1 MNFSWAGIQQ
11 SIREFWGKLS
21 RPQKI
26 ITVIAPLIVTVA
38 LVSLILWAGRP
49 QYVALFSNLADT
61 DAGAITTKLKDL
73 KVNYQLANNGTTIMV
88 PQSQASEV
96 RLELANAGLPQGSK
110 FSFDYLNSVRLGE
123 TDADRKIRYVLG
135 LQTELETTLKTLA
148 GVEDA
153 RVHIVMP
160 DPSLFADK
168 EKPATAAVT
177 LKVAT
182 GTEIADEQVK
192 AIANLLRGSVEGLQP
207 ENVTIVDTKG
217 NTLSDVLSSESDP
230 KKLTVTQLQ
239 LQQKVET
246 DLQKSL
252 QSMLDRVFGTGKTVV
267 RANAVLN
274 FDQVSINSTKNGPG
288 AVVSEKNSTEN
299 TANNAQGGATPGVTP
314 NVAPGYV
321 GTTANGSTST
331 SAKTDSTR
339 NYQVDSTQEQR
350 VVAPGSVKRLS
361 VSIMADSDVVTNAQL
376 AQIQTV
382 VASASGIDLTRGDQI
397 EVAAL
402 PFDKTGIDQEQQ
414 QRDAAAR
421 NQQLLRYVELGIG
434 ALLALVFIFLV
445 LRMRSKR
452 KAEAGGFDLSGEL
465 QPVPLAAAEELL
477 LAQQQAQQQA
487 EREADLKLA
496 QKKKKSA
503 EEIEKQKVKE
513 AVELYAENNPDDVA
527 KLVKTWLAEEK

>member
-26 ITVIAPLIVTVA
+26 ITVIAPLIVAVT
-38 LVSLILWAGRP
+38 LFSLIFWAGRP
-49 QYVALFSNLADT
+49 QYVSLFSNLPDT
-61 DAGAITTKLKDL
+61 EAGTITTKLKDL
-73 KVNYQLANNGTTIMV
+73 KVDYQLANNGSTILV
-88 PQSQASEV
+88 PQSQAAEV

-123 TDADRKIRYVLG
+123 TDDDRKIRYVLG
-135 LQTELETTLKTLA
+135 LQTELETTLNSLA
-148 GVEDA
+148 GVEEA

-160 DPSLFADK
+160 DPSLFEDK

-177 LKVAT
+177 LKVAQ
-182 GTEIADEQVK
+182 GTEIAEEQVK
-192 AIANLLRGSVEGLQP
+192 AIANLLGGSVEGLQP

-217 NTLSDVLSSESDP
+217 NTLSDVLRNEADP
-230 KKLTVTQLQ
+230 KKLTITQLQ

-246 DLQKSL
+246 DLLKSL
-252 QSMLDRVFGTGKTVV
+252 QSMLDRVFGVGKTVV
-267 RANAVLN
+267 RTNAVLN

-288 AVVSEKNSTEN
+288 AVVSEQNSTEN
-299 TANNAQGGATPGVTP
+299 ATNNTPGGVTPGVTT
-314 NVAPGYV
+314 NVPGYV
-321 GTTANGSTST
+321 GTTGNASTST

-350 VVAPGSVKRLS
+350 IVAPGSVKRLS
-361 VSIMADSDVVTNAQL
+361 VSIMADSDVVTDGQL
-376 AQIQTV
+376 AQIETI
-382 VASASGIDLTRGDQI
+382 VASASGIDITRGDQI
-397 EVAAL
+397 KVAAL

-421 NQQLLRYVELGIG
+421 SQQISRYVELGIG
-434 ALLALVFIFLV
+434 AFLALIFIIIV

-452 KAEAGGFDLSGEL
+452 KAESRGFDFNGEL

-487 EREADLKLA
+487 EREAELKVA

-513 AVELYAENNPDDVA
+513 AVELYAESNPDDVA